1 MKAFAAILA
10 GVRPGVRVDEQ
21 VGGQRRAA
29 LEAFAALIALH
40 VQSNG
45 ILLVQK
51 IKQESSKS
59 PALVN
64 EKSESHA
71 SHFFPY
77 VNGFRIKMSR
87 ASTK

>member
-40 VQSNG
+40 VHNG

-51 IKQESSKS
+51 IKQESS
-59 PALVN
+59 ALVN

-87 ASTK
+87 ATTK